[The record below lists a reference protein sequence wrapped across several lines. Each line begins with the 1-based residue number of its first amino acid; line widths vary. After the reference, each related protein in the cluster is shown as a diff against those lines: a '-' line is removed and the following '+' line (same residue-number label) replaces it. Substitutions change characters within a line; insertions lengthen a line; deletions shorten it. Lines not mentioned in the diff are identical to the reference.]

1 MRNITATL
9 SPMLAKHVG
18 NDMIRRVAPYPIDT
32 YPELVQEVADL
43 AYLNKDFLLFY
54 RGQDRD
60 YLNKAGTSTYYPTIY
75 RKEVLTAQEARL
87 RFDMLELAEHQLA
100 DAFDSGEL
108 EGRQDVRRKSYIAW
122 SLLQHYGVCD
132 TPLLDLTQSLGAAAT
147 FAQYNN
153 EEERGVIAVFG
164 LPYPT
169 NRITYNSE
177 HDLVIVRL
185 LSVCPPMALR
195 PNFQEGYLA
204 GTMDITRD
212 YADKSELDFNN
223 RLIAKFSIP
232 NDPSFWGKDF
242 NPIPEQLL
250 FPPNDNMAEI
260 GDRIKTLVISEMK
273 NIFVL

>member
-108 EGRQDVRRKSYIAW
+108 EGRQDVCRKSYIAW
-122 SLLQHYGVCD
+122 SILQHYGVCD

-164 LPYPT
+164 LPYTT

-177 HDLVIVRL
+177 HDLVIVHL

-232 NDPSFWGKDF
+232 NDRSFWGKDF

>member
-108 EGRQDVRRKSYIAW
+108 EGRQDVRRKSYISW

-132 TPLLDLTQSLGAAAT
+132 TPLLDFTQSLGAAAT

-164 LPYPT
+164 LSYPT

-250 FPPNDNMAEI
+250 FPPDDSMAEI
-260 GDRIKTLVISEMK
+260 GNRVKTLVISEMK

>member
-60 YLNKAGTSTYYPTIY
+60 YLNKADTSTYYPTIY

-250 FPPNDNMAEI
+250 FPPDDSMAEI
-260 GDRIKTLVISEMK
+260 GNRVKTLVISEMK

>member
-1 MRNITATL
+1 
-9 SPMLAKHVG
+9 MLAKHVG

-60 YLNKAGTSTYYPTIY
+60 YLNKADTSTYYPTIY

-250 FPPNDNMAEI
+250 FPPDDSMAEI
-260 GDRIKTLVISEMK
+260 GNRVKTLVISEMK

>member
-60 YLNKAGTSTYYPTIY
+60 YLNKADTSTYYPTIY

-232 NDPSFWGKDF
+232 NDRSFWGEDF
-242 NPIPEQLL
+242 NPIPAHLL
-250 FPPNDNMAEI
+250 FPPDDNMAEI
-260 GDRIKTLVISEMK
+260 AHRVKTLVISEMK

>member
-60 YLNKAGTSTYYPTIY
+60 YLNKADTSTYYPTIY

-164 LPYPT
+164 LSYPT

-250 FPPNDNMAEI
+250 FPPDDSMAEI
-260 GDRIKTLVISEMK
+260 GNRVKTLVISEMK